1 MTKKEQQIEINKN
14 AKVGVELWYQATTV
28 ISRERLYH
36 CKAEVLE
43 LDNNCLALIS
53 YGTLVAVFDR
63 RTGFFYDVLRYTYD
77 YTSTSAHHIAKF
89 RGMLRKSILM
99 EYRYYPI

>member
-14 AKVGVELWYQATTV
+14 AMVGIELWEQATTV

-36 CKAEVLE
+36 YNAEILE
-43 LDNNCLALIS
+43 LDNNCLALTS

-63 RTGFFYDVLRYTYD
+63 LTGFFYDVLRYTYG
-77 YTSTSAHHIAKF
+77 YTATNAQHIAKF
-89 RGMLRKSILM
+89 RVMLRNSILM
-99 EYRYYPI
+99 EYRYYSI

>member
-1 MTKKEQQIEINKN
+1 MKKAEQAIINEK
-14 AKVGVELWYQATTV
+14 ALQAITLMEQATSV
-28 ISRERLYH
+28 VYRERLFH
-36 CKAEVLE
+36 CKADVLD

-63 RTGFFYDVLRYTYD
+63 STGFFYDVLRYTYG
-77 YTSTSAHHIAKF
+77 YTSTSAQHIAKF
-89 RGMLRKSILM
+89 RGMLRNSIIE